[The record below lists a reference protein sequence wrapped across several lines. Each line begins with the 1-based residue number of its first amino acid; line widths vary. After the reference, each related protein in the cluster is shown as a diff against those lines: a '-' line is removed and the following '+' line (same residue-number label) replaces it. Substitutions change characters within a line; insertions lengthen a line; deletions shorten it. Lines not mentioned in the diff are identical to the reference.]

1 MGAKMAIQTVKIE
14 LTKPEALA
22 LLRAADT
29 GADVIKVL
37 HLVPNTALIEAVV
50 RKLRDAAR

>member
-1 MGAKMAIQTVKIE
+1 MAVQTVTLK

-22 LLRAADT
+22 LLKAADT
-29 GADVIKVL
+29 GADVIKAL